1 MTDMRSNELPR
12 IALIHTTPLVLPA
25 VEGAILSLKNK
36 YDFFHT
42 LDEALLYRIMKDG
55 NSADLVVPWLQ
66 TLVDQAVK
74 GDAQAV
80 IVTCSS
86 LSPYVQEVNEKSTVP
101 VIRVDEMMY
110 INVAKTTE
118 NPAVLMTNPSNEIP
132 AALLAKETEEGLGL
146 MKPIPINICPG
157 AFDALK
163 AGDTDKH
170 DQAVI
175 REVDSMLQ
183 KHDAVMFSQIS
194 MARVRDLLA
203 AEQQARVHVSL
214 DYLEQILGESLSS
227 YR

>member
-1 MTDMRSNELPR
+1 MTDMRSKELPR

-25 VEGAILSLKNK
+25 VEGAILSLKDK

-66 TLVDQAVK
+66 TLVDQTVQ

-110 INVAKTTE
+110 TKITE
-118 NPAVLMTNPSNEIP
+118 NSAVLMTNPSNEIP
-132 AALLAKETEEGLGL
+132 AALLAKETEESLGL
-146 MKPIPINICPG
+146 MKPIPIDICPG

-194 MARVRDLLA
+194 MARVRELLP

-214 DYLEQILGESLSS
+214 DYLEQIINENLNS
-227 YR
+227 